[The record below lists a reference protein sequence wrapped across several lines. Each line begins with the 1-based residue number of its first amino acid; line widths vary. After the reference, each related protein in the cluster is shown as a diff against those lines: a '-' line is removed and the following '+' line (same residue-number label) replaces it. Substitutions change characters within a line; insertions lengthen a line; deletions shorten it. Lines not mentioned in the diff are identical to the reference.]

1 MFKVNKL
8 IEVEKEKIEIN
19 FVTQKETI
27 YENGK
32 SKNIDEFKTLSFFI
46 DGNIDNELYSLSF
59 DLNCKLEELLKIP
72 KYETIDF
79 RNYILDGETFFNIND
94 NNGVKPE
101 KFNIK
106 ITRYLKNKY
115 VIYIDFIV
123 EEKYSGIIEIDFD
136 LDKYID
142 FKDVVN

>member
-8 IEVEKEKIEIN
+8 KEVKKEKIEIN
-19 FVTQKETI
+19 FVTQQETI
-27 YENGK
+27 CENGK
-32 SKNIDEFKTLSFFI
+32 SKKIDEFKTLSFFI
-46 DGNIDNELYSLSF
+46 SGNIDNELYSLSF

-94 NNGVKPE
+94 DNNGVKPE

-115 VIYIDFIV
+115 VIYIDFIA

-136 LDKYID
+136 LDKYI
-142 FKDVVN
+142 